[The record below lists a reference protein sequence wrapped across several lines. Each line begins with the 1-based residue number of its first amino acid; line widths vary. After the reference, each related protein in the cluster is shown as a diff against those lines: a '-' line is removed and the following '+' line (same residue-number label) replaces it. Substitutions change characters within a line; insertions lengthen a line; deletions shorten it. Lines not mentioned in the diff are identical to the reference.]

1 MEIILRKEFPT
12 GCPSNVDEYNDL
24 KKEIIN
30 VLSEKHFTISQVRFL
45 FFDILEHFE
54 TIMPVTTETRVDL

>member
-12 GCPSNVDEYNDL
+12 GCPTNIDEYNNL
-24 KKEIIN
+24 KKKLIN
-30 VLSEKHFTISQVRFL
+30 ALSENHFSISQVRFL
-45 FFDILEHFE
+45 FFDVLEHFE